1 MNYTRSVINYTKFYV
16 KYEHLYYKQYVDE
29 IQYFSV
35 KKYKKLKNFKIK
47 KNSEKIY
54 KNID

>member
-1 MNYTRSVINYTKFYV
+1 MNYTRSVINYTKSYV
-16 KYEHLYYKQYVDE
+16 KYEHLYYKQYADK
-29 IQYFSV
+29 IQHFSV
-35 KKYKKLKNFKIK
+35 KKYKKLKNFKIE